1 MTPQTQT
8 IQALC
13 ELLEQGDEVDR
24 CYSAKALSSF
34 GDQSAIDALI
44 PRLKDEDIDVCVDAA
59 VALGSIGD
67 TRAAPAL
74 IESLENEPNGEIC
87 SVVAEALGKIGDSS
101 ALAALRK
108 IALERPE
115 EMEWEDDW
123 DMWWDVQL
131 EAVKGLGIME
141 DTQAI
146 ETLTQILDSEEHQ
159 DIENQI
165 LAAMV
170 NIGDNGTELT
180 IERLQNEEHFPQH
193 RRRAAKAL
201 SKSTDKQAAKAL
213 GRALGDDS
221 WEVRS
226 ESAKS
231 LATLGADQYL
241 PALLLMLRDSNE
253 EVRNAAFKSILVLSE
268 KGIACDALQRDLTKL
283 LADPGSQVRAS
294 LMQTLSTIQEK
305 HFLTESQIE
314 QVVESLNDSSAE
326 TASAACHLLGSN
338 GDPSAIP
345 ALLATLEKHSGHPMT
360 RRESALAIGKL
371 GQITPEV
378 MDSLT
383 RAVGDSQQPVRLA
396 ALSALMHL
404 ELQGENLHPDQRED
418 EPLPPTPLE
427 VIISAVNGEIVL
439 TESQNSTV
447 EQTDK
452 REILGGAASP
462 SVLREAQFSA
472 EGKLEQ
478 SQLEPEVEAVDTETS
493 KAETQTA
500 EQQVKFDP
508 EAFKNEDKPTPEPLP
523 EEFSDYI
530 QLPESPAQIV
540 QEGEVKPALSTLEAI
555 ALENVETVLRN
566 SSPAPEVEHD
576 EETESYLEVVKE
588 NKEMMRRIRAN
599 RKIKAEDDVRRLGA
613 HILAKSSSEIAI
625 RTLINALSED
635 DATLRLEAA
644 AALGQIAIGNR
655 DIPQLMDSVGTLI
668 TQLAISELE
677 NRVVCART
685 LGNLGNRAALAPLME
700 ALNDKEI
707 NVRVQAIASLAQLV
721 VEGSDPGEADHM
733 VVRDVPPLSVAKKI
747 LGQLD
752 DDNLAIRVAAARGL
766 GTLLPSLGD
775 RTFISNVLKK
785 LIDAAAALTGEE
797 SRTIGKILRRID
809 IPQST
814 DILLSRMKQTEE
826 SARRG
831 IYIEML
837 EELLKPLPEETGR
850 AA

>member
-101 ALAALRK
+101 SLAALRK

-131 EAVKGLGIME
+131 EAVKGLGIMGDE
-141 DTQAI
+141 QAI

-165 LAAMV
+165 LTAMV
-170 NIGDNGTELT
+170 SIGGKGTELV
-180 IERLQNEEHFPQH
+180 IERLQSEESFPQH

-201 SKSTDKQAAKAL
+201 SKGTDKQAAKAL

-226 ESAKS
+226 EAAKS

-241 PALLLMLRDSNE
+241 PALLLMLRDSDE
-253 EVRNAAFKSILVLSE
+253 KVRDAAFKSVLTLSE
-268 KGIACDALQRDLTKL
+268 KGIASDALQRDLSKL

-294 LMQTLSTIQEK
+294 LMQTLSTIQENL
-305 HFLTESQIE
+305 FLTEPQIE

-338 GDPSAIP
+338 GDPSTIP
-345 ALLATLEKHSGHPMT
+345 ALLAIMEKRPGHPMT
-360 RRESALAIGKL
+360 RREAALAIGKL

-378 MDSLT
+378 MESLT
-383 RAVGDSQQPVRLA
+383 RAVGDSEQPVRLA

-404 ELQGENLHPDQRED
+404 ELQGENLHPAQPED

-427 VIISAVNGEIVL
+427 IIISAVNGEISL
-439 TESQNSTV
+439 IEAGDDKA

-462 SVLREAQFSA
+462 SALREAQFSA

-478 SQLEPEVEAVDTETS
+478 SQPAVEAVETETS
-493 KAETQTA
+493 KTETQTA

-508 EAFKNEDKPTPEPLP
+508 EVFKNEGKPTPEPLP

-530 QLPESPAQIV
+530 QLPDSPAQIV

-566 SSPAPEVEHD
+566 STPAPEIEHD
-576 EETESYLEVVKE
+576 EETESYLEVVEE

-599 RKIKAEDDVRRLGA
+599 RKIKAKDDVRRLGA
-613 HILAKSSSEIAI
+613 HILAESSNEIAI
-625 RTLINALSED
+625 RALINALSED

-685 LGNLGNRAALAPLME
+685 LGNLGNRAALVPLME
-700 ALNDKEI
+700 ALNDREI
-707 NVRVQAIASLAQLV
+707 NVRVQAITSLAQLV

-766 GTLLPSLGD
+766 GTLLPALGD
-775 RTFISNVLKK
+775 KTFKNNVLKK